1 MLNTHQIKDII
12 KANDLFINKKL
23 GQNFLIDKY
32 KRDKLIDYCQ
42 IEKTDTVLEIGP
54 GLGAIT
60 EAILPKANRLICIEK
75 DKGFSKI
82 LEKSFLDKDKIKIIN
97 KDILK
102 YDLSLLGYDKIKVI
116 GNLPYYI
123 TSSIIFHLLKYK
135 NIIDSIF
142 ITIQREVAERITA
155 KKSSKGY
162 GVLSCGLQYHCDCK
176 ILEKLPK
183 GLFFPRPDVDSSF
196 LRLKVLKKPS
206 VKVKDEELLF
216 KVIKSAFNQRR
227 KTLFNSLSKSPLME
241 IDKDI
246 LSKAFNLSG
255 LDRNI
260 RGEKLSLSEF
270 GLLSD
275 NLSSL
280 H

>member
-1 MLNTHQIKDII
+1 MLNTRQIKDII

-23 GQNFLIDKY
+23 GQNFFIDKY

-102 YDLSLLGYDKIKVI
+102 YDLSLLGYDRIKVI

-155 KKSSKGY
+155 KKSSKEY
-162 GVLSCGLQYHCDCK
+162 GV
-176 ILEKLPK
+176 
-183 GLFFPRPDVDSSF
+183 
-196 LRLKVLKKPS
+196 
-206 VKVKDEELLF
+206 
-216 KVIKSAFNQRR
+216 
-227 KTLFNSLSKSPLME
+227 
-241 IDKDI
+241 
-246 LSKAFNLSG
+246 
-255 LDRNI
+255 
-260 RGEKLSLSEF
+260 
-270 GLLSD
+270 
-275 NLSSL
+275 
-280 H
+280 

>member
-1 MLNTHQIKDII
+1 MLNTHQIKDRI

-23 GQNFLIDKY
+23 GQNFLIDRY
-32 KRDKLIDYCQ
+32 KRDKIIDYCK
-42 IEKTDTVLEIGP
+42 ILKTDTVLEIGP

-60 EAILPKANRLICIEK
+60 ESILSKADRLICIEK

-82 LEKSFLDKDKIKIIN
+82 LEGKFKDNDSIKIIN
-97 KDILK
+97 KDILEC
-102 YDLSLLGYDKIKVI
+102 DLSLLGYDKIKVI

-123 TSSIIFHLLKYK
+123 TSSIIFHLLNYK

-142 ITIQREVAERITA
+142 ITIQREVAERIIA
-155 KKSSKGY
+155 KESNKEY
-162 GVLSCGLQYHCDCK
+162 GVLSCSLQYHCDCK

-196 LRLKVLKKPS
+196 LRLKILKKPS

-216 KVIKSAFNQRR
+216 KVIRSAFNQRR
-227 KTLFNSLSKSPLME
+227 KTLFNSLSKSSLME

-246 LSKAFNLSG
+246 LSKAFDLSG

-275 NLSSL
+275 YLSSL
-280 H
+280 L